1 MFIKSVFLHFLVVSI
16 LVFSLLSAPILAH
29 TTLLSSEPAN
39 GSVIQKPIN
48 DISLSFAGKIRLTQV
63 SVQLDGLNVG
73 DLDLSQQK
81 KFSKQFLLPFAF
93 TQYGH
98 FQITWRGLGQ
108 DGHVLTGTFEF
119 KKVKN

>member
-1 MFIKSVFLHFLVVSI
+1 MSIKSLFLHLLIVSI

-39 GSVIQKPIN
+39 GS
-48 DISLSFAGKIRLTQV
+48 
-63 SVQLDGLNVG
+63 
-73 DLDLSQQK
+73 
-81 KFSKQFLLPFAF
+81 FSKQFLLPFAF
-93 TQYGH
+93 SQHGL

-119 KKVKN
+119 KKIKN